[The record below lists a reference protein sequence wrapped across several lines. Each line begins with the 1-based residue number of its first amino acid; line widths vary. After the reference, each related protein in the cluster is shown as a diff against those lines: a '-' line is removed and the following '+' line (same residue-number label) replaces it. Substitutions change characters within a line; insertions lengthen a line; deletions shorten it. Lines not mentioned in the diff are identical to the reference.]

1 MTILTSDHG
10 DYLCDFNLLLKAAL
24 PFRAIAQMP
33 MIWPDP
39 ADRSPLR
46 TNALASTI
54 DITVCILE
62 RSGLAPYHGIRDRS
76 SLSGFGG
83 GTDHPDAL
91 LKEHND
97 AGPRIGLDT
106 AARVRSLVTR
116 NW

>member
-1 MTILTSDHG
+1 MTILTSHHG

-54 DITVCILE
+54 DITVYILE
-62 RSGLAPYHGIRDRS
+62 RSGLALITA
-76 SLSGFGG
+76 SGVA
-83 GTDHPDAL
+83 AL
-91 LKEHND
+91 CQDPAE
-97 AGPRIGLDT
+97 APISVMRF
-106 AARVRSLVTR
+106 
-116 NW
+116 